1 MRVRVPN
8 PPEPVPV
15 LFPANGPVCLADLSP
30 AAKTR
35 ASSGWCFLWH
45 PESGL
50 YGWGKIFPSGF
61 ALNQHSRE
69 VASAVGR
76 WPMGDAIAIP
86 WRGELQRWPI
96 AQEVLPLEQ
105 SPSVFTLEE
114 GLVDRLVSPS
124 LLYVGGPA
132 RRDPYTGL
140 RFSVR
145 DTSPAMHLRVS
156 IPSRTFKA
164 VLKEFG
170 PSSWIPGR
178 IMTDVIFL
186 LDAGA
191 QDRVLDLARAV
202 TKFAHERLH
211 KRGARHGPR
220 EPLWEMLRRRYPN
233 SFTKRADEAEQAWL
247 LRAAGFADQANT
259 KLAMADDRS
268 PDHRQLQMF
277 STPPAP
283 SLADDP
289 DNNHAGR
296 SPETPQ

>member
-1 MRVRVPN
+1 MRVPN

-15 LFPANGPVCLADLSP
+15 LFPANGSVCLADLSP
-30 AAKTR
+30 AARTR

-50 YGWGKIFPSGF
+50 YGWGKVFPSGF
-61 ALNQHSRE
+61 ALNQHGRE

-86 WRGELQRWPI
+86 WRGGLQRWPI
-96 AQEVLPLEQ
+96 GQEVLPLGQ
-105 SPSVFTLEE
+105 NPSVFTLEE
-114 GLVDRLVSPS
+114 GFVDRLVSPS
-124 LLYVGGPA
+124 LLYVDGPA
-132 RRDPYTGL
+132 CQDPYTGL

-145 DTSPAMHLRVS
+145 DALPAMHLRVR

-164 VLKEFG
+164 ILKEFS

-186 LDAGA
+186 LDVGA
-191 QDRVLDLARAV
+191 KDRVLDLARAV
-202 TKFAHERLH
+202 TRFAHDRLH

-220 EPLWEMLRRRYPN
+220 EPLWEMLRRRYPRA
-233 SFTKRADEAEQAWL
+233 SMKRADAAEQAWL
-247 LRAAGFADQANT
+247 LRAARDEDQVDT
-259 KLAMADDRS
+259 GLTMAEDRS
-268 PDHRQLQMF
+268 LNRQLHLF
-277 STPPAP
+277 STPPSP

-289 DNNHAGR
+289 NNDHAGC
-296 SPETPQ
+296 SPETAQ